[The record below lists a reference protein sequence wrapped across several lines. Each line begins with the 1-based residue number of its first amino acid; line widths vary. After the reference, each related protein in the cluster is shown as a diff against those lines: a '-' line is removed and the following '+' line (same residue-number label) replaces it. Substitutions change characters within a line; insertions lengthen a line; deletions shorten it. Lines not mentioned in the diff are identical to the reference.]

1 MPQVGPGRG
10 GRLRGLRGR
19 SKLILSLSS
28 LMGASVCSQTG
39 LGAGPA
45 SPQCLPMTRSGPC
58 TSLGVRVGLVD
69 FARPLVSSCRGMR
82 EPHKYI
88 YFENRFLLIKW
99 LPAAGHIATSRPRSG
114 GPLTGPPGPVQAYFE
129 SQQPHGSLSVL
140 PNWPWSRPSQP
151 AMSANDTERSL
162 YLSWGPGRAR

>member
-1 MPQVGPGRG
+1 MFCFSR
-10 GRLRGLRGR
+10 
-19 SKLILSLSS
+19 SLSS
-28 LMGASVCSQTG
+28 GISFDVTKHVFSRGFPTG
-39 LGAGPA
+39 Y
-45 SPQCLPMTRSGPC
+45 QVLPKTKKFCPRSDC
-58 TSLGVRVGLVD
+58 HGVRVGLVD